1 MFPLS
6 AWFDAMRFGADI
18 QRVVALRM
26 MRMAAGG
33 PQASKEAHRMV
44 AEKVAAAGEAQ
55 MAAFLALATGARPAT
70 AAKRARSRIH
80 RTVRA
85 NKRRLSR

>member
-6 AWFDAMRFGADI
+6 AWFDAMRFGADV

-33 PQASKEAHRMV
+33 PPAAKEARRMV
-44 AEKVAAAGEAQ
+44 AEKIAAAGEAQ
-55 MAAFLALATGARPAT
+55 GAVFFALATGASPAT
-70 AAKRARSRIH
+70 AAKRAHARIH

-85 NKRRLSR
+85 NKRRLLR

>member
-6 AWFDAMRFGADI
+6 AWFDAMRFSADVQSVI
-18 QRVVALRM
+18 GLRL
-26 MRMAAGG
+26 MRIAAGG
-33 PQASKEAHRMV
+33 PGAAQEAHLMV
-44 AEKVAAAGEAQ
+44 AEKIAAAGEAHG
-55 MAAFLALATGARPAT
+55 AAFIALATGASPTT
-70 AAKRARSRIH
+70 AAKRAHSRIH